1 MKTECALCKSVSRDE
16 NCVLLPLLLFEE
28 LSDLAVHVELPTDC
42 VLFDLGD
49 SSRLGYLDIPIM
61 LSDPRDDPDD
71 EDDDDDA
78 DDAEVRSEWKQEKRL
93 KQFFGAPRFFVS
105 SYL

>member
-1 MKTECALCKSVSRDE
+1 MKTECAFWRSVSRDE
-16 NCVLLPLLLFEE
+16 NCVLLLLLLFDE

-42 VLFDLGD
+42 VLFDLVD
-49 SSRLGYLDIPIM
+49 SSRLGYLDIM
-61 LSDPRDDPDD
+61 LSDPRDDPD
-71 EDDDDDA
+71 DDDDDA